1 MKEVFVVKVKDVE
14 TKKVEWVEVHDN
26 QESLEEA
33 VYLIEFEGDY
43 ETNVDIVRV
52 NRCEIG

>member
-1 MKEVFVVKVKDVE
+1 MKEVFVIKVKDVE
-14 TKKVEWVEVHDN
+14 TGKIEWVEVHDN

-43 ETNVDIVRV
+43 ETNVDIVTV